1 MIVLSNYKLIW
12 FEIINQMNGVMH
24 YNDVLIRLLYPQ
36 RHPSPGFLRCKRW
49 FLNHHAKTFAWW
61 GNFFASL
68 WLWQE
73 SLRNMFFEE
82 KSLIFQEIIDLIS
95 GVDIIISAAWGQ
107 ISACFKNLTPWFCS
121 LEKPPSCLF
130 FFPLLKFGLPR
141 LLRPH
146 KYDFHNWWQE
156 NNTKEHH

>member
-1 MIVLSNYKLIW
+1 MELFSYLVFKTLDFKIGGLKTRITVASRQWKKDYGPCTNKLWYKCLIHA
-12 FEIINQMNGVMH
+12 FVGTIYGSG
-24 YNDVLIRLLYPQ
+24 
-36 RHPSPGFLRCKRW
+36 PSPGFLRCKRW
-49 FLNHHAKTFAWW
+49 FLNHHAKIFAWW

-121 LEKPPSCLF
+121 LENP
-130 FFPLLKFGLPR
+130 G
-141 LLRPH
+141 
-146 KYDFHNWWQE
+146 
-156 NNTKEHH
+156 